1 MPMHWW
7 GWYNGLGLH
16 WIWMALFWVAVI
28 GGIVWL
34 VRGGTHVG
42 CGGHHDRPRNSGL
55 EILDERY
62 ARGEISKE
70 EYLEMRDTLKQR

>member
-1 MPMHWW
+1 MHWW
-7 GWYNGLGLH
+7 GWYGDWGFH
-16 WIWMALFWVAVI
+16 WIWMVLFWVLVI

-34 VRGGTHVG
+34 VRG
-42 CGGHHDRPRNSGL
+42 CGRVNDDRHHAEPRNKGL

-70 EYLEMRDTLKQR
+70 EYLEMRETLKQK